1 MEQQTSHCLPQK
13 SVPYFDAIDTLVLVV
28 CVAGLSF
35 FGGTL
40 FEKQQIKEVL
50 CKAAQGER
58 LVNSITYLDGTV
70 QCVYE
75 QTTYARPKR
84 KERHYAYTE

>member
-1 MEQQTSHCLPQK
+1 MEPQTSHCSLQK
-13 SVPYFDAIDTLVLVV
+13 SVPYFDAIDTIVLLV
-28 CVAGLSF
+28 CTAGLSF

-40 FEKQQIKEVL
+40 FEKQQIREIL
-50 CKAAQGER
+50 CKAEQGER

-84 KERHYAYTE
+84 KERHHAYTK